1 MPTNYEVVS
10 GDTLGAIAERH
21 NATVT
26 RLLRLNPAIEN
37 PDRIYSGQ
45 VLVVPTPSEVVTS
58 STEPGEIICKA
69 SCEDKIVE
77 IVHETG
83 SNEIIFLTKAE
94 AEELAREEKA
104 ICGPIEAFYRDLE
117 NLSGGDPDSEDR
129 PEEAEGSLKSE
140 VQERKQALIDDLVAK
155 GAISN
160 DMEPVPGL
168 TEIKRLSGKKH
179 RTYVRS
185 DKMKNHLRRYSIASR
200 DKARS
205 KGWLTSDGINGKKLA
220 EAIES
225 ELKVQVKL
233 ELGSLDPEG
242 AVMRALNH
250 FYDEAEWSVWGEN
263 RKQKVAETGF
273 DASAEAQFMR
283 FAAGASGF
291 AEYNPKNGKV
301 HVQAKAEAQYA
312 LAEGKVTVEQSFP
325 ASNKSAIRI
334 YYRIG
339 GWDGER
345 RYASLGHFQANLA
358 ITASGFAGASAVLAA
373 NVHVDSSE
381 GLPKLKGIAARKKG
395 QSANFEGS
403 AFAGVRAG
411 CEVAGEL
418 RWKDVLT
425 PEKKWDTLCKIGKK
439 VEVAAGAAA
448 EFEVRLMFSRA
459 TGRFYFNCHAGLV
472 LGVGPSGSFLLEIET
487 NNIMKMLHF
496 VYNALLDVDFRY
508 LELFDKDTETF
519 DWYQRLNLLAL
530 GKGISALEAAYEF
543 ANSSIYDIAE
553 YIEAVFSNRAREQNG
568 AELAENVLNDLK
580 LKEDAVFLHSPPE
593 VKGAVLDNI
602 LYDWWV
608 TPNLWDSNDIK
619 IQAVNQILSTFQ
631 GWRDFEETVL
641 RMNPEG
647 TARPAEFQKNLDRLF
662 DFVGMEKTD
671 RRLFTH
677 QLKNTVA
684 VSGRPVRLDPFKVCK
699 ICGIAYA

>member
-185 DKMKNHLRRYSIASR
+185 DKMNNHLRRYSIASR

-205 KGWLTSDGINGKKLA
+205 RGWLTSDGINGKKLA

-242 AVMRALNH
+242 AVMQALNQ

-358 ITASGFAGASAVLAA
+358 ITASGFAGASVVLAA

-381 GLPKLKGIAARKKG
+381 GLPKIKGIAGRKKG
-395 QSANFEGS
+395 QGTNIEGS

-411 CEVAGEL
+411 CEVTGEL
-418 RWKDVLT
+418 RWRDVLT
-425 PEKKWDTLCKIGKK
+425 SEKKWDALCKVGKK

-448 EFEVRLMFSRA
+448 EFELRLEFNPA
-459 TGRFYFNCHAGLV
+459 TGKFYFNIHGGLV
-472 LGVGPSGSFLLEIET
+472 LGVGASGSFLLEVDA
-487 NNIMKMLHF
+487 NNIMKMVHF

-508 LELFDKDTETF
+508 LELFDRRTTAF
-519 DWYQRLNLLAL
+519 DWYLRASLFAL
-530 GKGISALEAAYEF
+530 GKGLTGVEAAQEF
-543 ANSSIYDIAE
+543 ANGA
-553 YIEAVFSNRAREQNG
+553 IENIVRYVDGFFIGRQREQQS
-568 AELAENVLNDLK
+568 AELAQNVINDLK
-580 LKEDAVFLHSPPE
+580 LRESAVFLHSPPE
-593 VKGAVLDNI
+593 VKGTVLDNI
-602 LYDWWV
+602 LYDWWL
-608 TPNLWDSNDIK
+608 TPDIWSSNDIK

-631 GWRDFEETVL
+631 SWRDFEETVL

-647 TARPAEFQKNLDRLF
+647 KARPAEFQENLNRLF
-662 DFVGMEKTD
+662 EFIGKGKTD
-671 RRLFTH
+671 QRLFT
-677 QLKNTVA
+677 QQMKEMVA
-684 VSGRPVRLDPFKVCK
+684 ISGNPVRLDPFKVCR
-699 ICGIAYA
+699 ICGIA

>member
-77 IVHETG
+77 IVYETG

-168 TEIKRLSGKKH
+168 TEIKRLSGKRH

-185 DKMKNHLRRYSIASR
+185 DKMKTHPRRYSIASR

-233 ELGSLDPEG
+233 DLGSPDPEG
-242 AVMRALNH
+242 AVMQALNQ
-250 FYDEAEWSVWGEN
+250 FYDEAEWSAWGEN
-263 RKQKVAETGF
+263 RKHKVAETGF

-358 ITASGFAGASAVLAA
+358 ITASGFAGASVVLAA

-381 GLPKLKGIAARKKG
+381 GLPKIKGIAGRKKG
-395 QSANFEGS
+395 QGTNIEGS

-411 CEVAGEL
+411 CEVTGEL
-418 RWKDVLT
+418 RWRDVLT
-425 PEKKWDTLCKIGKK
+425 SEKKWDALCKVGKK

-448 EFEVRLMFSRA
+448 EFELRLEFNPA
-459 TGRFYFNCHAGLV
+459 TGKFYFNIHGGLV
-472 LGVGPSGSFLLEIET
+472 LGVGASGSFLLEVDA
-487 NNIMKMLHF
+487 NNIMKMVHF

-508 LELFDKDTETF
+508 LELFDRRTTAF
-519 DWYQRLNLLAL
+519 DWYLRASLFAL
-530 GKGISALEAAYEF
+530 GKGLTGVEAAQEF
-543 ANSSIYDIAE
+543 ANGA
-553 YIEAVFSNRAREQNG
+553 IENIVRYVDGFFIGRQREQQS
-568 AELAENVLNDLK
+568 AELAQNVINDLK
-580 LKEDAVFLHSPPE
+580 LRESAVFLHSPPE
-593 VKGAVLDNI
+593 VKGTVLDNI
-602 LYDWWV
+602 LYDWWL
-608 TPNLWDSNDIK
+608 TPDIWSSNDIK

-631 GWRDFEETVL
+631 SWRDFEETVL

-647 TARPAEFQKNLDRLF
+647 NARPAEFQENLNRLF
-662 DFVGMEKTD
+662 EFIGKGKTD
-671 RRLFTH
+671 QRLFT
-677 QLKNTVA
+677 QQMKEMVA
-684 VSGRPVRLDPFKVCK
+684 ISGNPVRLDPFKVCR
-699 ICGIAYA
+699 ICGIA